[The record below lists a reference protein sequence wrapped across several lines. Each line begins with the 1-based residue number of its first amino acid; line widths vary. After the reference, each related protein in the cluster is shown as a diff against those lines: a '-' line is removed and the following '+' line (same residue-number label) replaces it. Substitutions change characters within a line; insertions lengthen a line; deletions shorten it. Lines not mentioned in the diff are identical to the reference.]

1 MLIIC
6 IYIVIWLHRWQ
17 DFAGD
22 GRHQEMPL
30 AEKKMKRN
38 IKKQKKIGRMD
49 PVTLSDWIH
58 YPQALSI
65 FIHTLW
71 R

>member
-1 MLIIC
+1 L
-6 IYIVIWLHRWQ
+6 
-17 DFAGD
+17 AGFY
-22 GRHQEMPL
+22 GGWESSGEPF
-30 AEKKMKRN
+30 AEKKMERN
-38 IKKQKKIGRMD
+38 IKKQKKIDGMD
-49 PVTLSDWIH
+49 PTALSDWIH